1 MPTIS
6 QEIRAEVAKRPK
18 ALVLKTSC
26 ATHSRSSNL
35 LLGAHV
41 FYEYRLSG
49 GLELEV
55 ELIRTAL
62 IPEEKVS
69 DREMAEILDI
79 DKKMRRGER
88 TRLDHVLAELKV

>member
-1 MPTIS
+1 LPQSKASLNSIYD
-6 QEIRAEVAKRPK
+6 EIRTLR
-18 ALVLKTSC
+18 
-26 ATHSRSSNL
+26 H
-35 LLGAHV
+35 
-41 FYEYRLSG
+41 
-49 GLELEV
+49 EV

-88 TRLDHVLAELKV
+88 TRLDHVLAELNV

>member
-1 MPTIS
+1 MPQSKASLNSIYD
-6 QEIRAEVAKRPK
+6 EIRTLR
-18 ALVLKTSC
+18 
-26 ATHSRSSNL
+26 H
-35 LLGAHV
+35 
-41 FYEYRLSG
+41 
-49 GLELEV
+49 EV

-88 TRLDHVLAELKV
+88 TRLDHVLAELNV

>member
-1 MPTIS
+1 MAQTKASLNSIYA
-6 QEIRAEVAKRPK
+6 EIRTLR
-18 ALVLKTSC
+18 
-26 ATHSRSSNL
+26 H
-35 LLGAHV
+35 
-41 FYEYRLSG
+41 
-49 GLELEV
+49 EV

-88 TRLDHVLAELKV
+88 TRLDMFWLFE